1 MENLKRLIFFFLVFY
16 LLEFEKYRK
25 REDKGETKRKEK
37 RGEGR
42 RKGVEIRNQ

>member
-1 MENLKRLIFFFLVFY
+1 MENLKRPIFFFLVFC

-37 RGEGR
+37 RGE
-42 RKGVEIRNQ
+42 RKEKRG